1 MNNRIHILPEYIAN
15 QIAAGEVVQRPE
27 SVVKEL
33 VENSMD
39 AGAEQISVVVRGSGK
54 QLIHINDN
62 GSGMT
67 RDDLALST
75 KRHATSKIQTVQDL
89 EHIMTLG
96 FRGEALASIGA
107 VAHLEI
113 RTRMQE
119 DEIGWKLTAEP
130 LKDDTIEPFK
140 SEKGTQIF
148 VRNLFFN
155 VPARKKFLRSDLT
168 EFRHISET
176 MLKFALARPD
186 IRFTFYDADSLI
198 FDVKPSSLEQR
209 IVALMGERSASQLI
223 PVEFAAPLVKVS
235 GFVGQPSMAKQ
246 SRSGQYFF
254 LNGRAITNRALTHAV
269 FFPFEHLLDK
279 NSHPF
284 FVLNI
289 EIDAEKVD
297 VNVHP
302 QKHEVKFDDERMVYN
317 TIQQAVA

>member
-130 LKDDTIEPFK
+130 LKDDTIEP
-140 SEKGTQIF
+140 
-148 VRNLFFN
+148 
-155 VPARKKFLRSDLT
+155 
-168 EFRHISET
+168 
-176 MLKFALARPD
+176 
-186 IRFTFYDADSLI
+186 
-198 FDVKPSSLEQR
+198 
-209 IVALMGERSASQLI
+209 
-223 PVEFAAPLVKVS
+223 
-235 GFVGQPSMAKQ
+235 
-246 SRSGQYFF
+246 
-254 LNGRAITNRALTHAV
+254 
-269 FFPFEHLLDK
+269 
-279 NSHPF
+279 
-284 FVLNI
+284 
-289 EIDAEKVD
+289 
-297 VNVHP
+297 
-302 QKHEVKFDDERMVYN
+302 
-317 TIQQAVA
+317 